1 MFKSTTSN
9 KQAADR
15 SMANRIDPKN
25 SGKVKN
31 FIRGGQVIIHLFQM
45 GRQSFI
51 YACGFAIGLTAICFL
66 LLNYF
71 TTNYYDWYLAFK
83 YAVSDTVFSFGRGQN
98 GDQQYILSGPDG
110 SDLVTTLNQFKNNR
124 DVIAHYN
131 RMQTWLLISGL
142 ISVIPGI
149 GIVWLVVWFFNRTGE
164 RLDDVELQRGSVL
177 VPPEQL
183 KKIIDRKW
191 DNWRVSRGKDVKDE
205 YRYALAGIDF
215 PPEAPMVHTQM
226 VGTTGVGKTVAIME
240 LLDQIRANGDKV
252 VLYDRMGAF
261 TRLFYD
267 EETDYILNPFDARDA
282 GWSPF
287 ADADSAPG
295 FAAMAEA
302 MIPNGNGQ
310 NDPFWTNA
318 ARSVFQSAA
327 EELSGSG
334 EADIED
340 LSRLILKSDLDEL
353 GTRLKGTTGGTM
365 LDLNS
370 PKTAQSVR
378 TNVVQPLDFLRYLK
392 NSANPFSI
400 GSWVRNEDEKGF
412 LFLSGQ
418 VQYAAATRNLIS
430 AAIEIAANATM
441 TCPPTDRP
449 RIWFFIDELPSLNYL
464 PCLDTSLAEI
474 RQFGGCFVIGY
485 QVFAKLRNV
494 YGDRIAEAISGTIN
508 NSVYFDTPDKPTA
521 QRCSEALGM
530 EDITETSEGM
540 SIGAHQTRDGVTLN
554 QNRIERAIVTP
565 SQIMDLP
572 PLAAYLRYAYDSP
585 RARITFTHTKR
596 EAIAEAFVAPTPDAK
611 KIIARQRGLPAPKPF
626 QSTPPSSTDHD
637 EDGVVIE
644 HDGTP
649 SRIEDIEGYS
659 DPDFI
664 ADLPAPTK
672 YIKGEEG
679 FLKEAEL
686 WVGRL
691 KGPACS
697 TTGKHR
703 REFDEGP
710 TRVLMDVFVIHR
722 LRGGSIDDAKEP
734 GPDVIFDNDADRERH
749 RLFLA
754 DGAQRLFAFREREKG
769 REKNRE
775 EQAVRRATLDAA
787 REQRRKDSEAK
798 ARETRGQVEVSEPE
812 EACAPEVAENTQAP
826 DQSALK
832 PQAAQQPKGP
842 PNLFFGEL

>member
-1 MFKSTTSN
+1 MTDTARLSGPASP
-9 KQAADR
+9 
-15 SMANRIDPKN
+15 SGRINPKN
-25 SGKVKN
+25 SGKAKN
-31 FIRGGQVIIHLFQM
+31 FVRGGQVIMHYLHM
-45 GRQSFI
+45 GKQVF
-51 YACGFAIGLTAICFL
+51 YTAGIAAFVAAVLCFL
-66 LLNYF
+66 CLNYL
-71 TTNYYDWYLAFK
+71 TTAYYDWYLAFK
-83 YAVSDTVFSFGRGQN
+83 YAVSDTVFTFGRGQN
-98 GDQQYILSGPDG
+98 ADQMYVLTMPDG
-110 SDLVTTLNQFKNNR
+110 SQKSVPLAEFTNNPA
-124 DVIAHYN
+124 IKAHYETMV
-131 RMQTWLLISGL
+131 RWAIITGL
-142 ISVIPGI
+142 ISIIPGL
-149 GIVWLVVWFFNRTGE
+149 GLSFLVVWFFNRTGE

-191 DNWRVSRGKDVKDE
+191 DDWRVSRGKKVEDE

-302 MIPNGNGQ
+302 MIPNANGQ

-327 EELSGSG
+327 EELAGSG
-334 EADIED
+334 EAAIED

-353 GTRLKGTTGGTM
+353 GSRLKGTTGGTM

-400 GSWVRNEDEKGF
+400 GDWVRNEDEKGF

-494 YGDRIAEAISGTIN
+494 YGDRIAEAISGTVN

-540 SIGAHQTRDGVTLN
+540 SIGANETRDGVTFN
-554 QNRIERAIVTP
+554 QKRIERAIVTP

-585 RARITFTHTKR
+585 RARVTFTHTKR
-596 EAIAEAFVAPTPDAK
+596 EPVAEAFVAPTPDAK
-611 KIIARQRGLPAPKPF
+611 RQVARQRGLPAPKAF
-626 QSTPPSSTDHD
+626 QSPSPSSTVHD
-637 EDGVVIE
+637 EDGIVID
-644 HDGTP
+644 HDGSHTP
-649 SRIEDIEGYS
+649 MRDSDQYS

-664 ADLPAPTK
+664 ADLPAPDK
-672 YIKGEEG
+672 SVKGEEC

-686 WVGRL
+686 WVERL
-691 KGPACS
+691 KGPVS
-697 TTGKHR
+697 TTTGKHR

-710 TRVLMDVFVIHR
+710 VRVLMDVFIIHR

-734 GPDVIFDNDADRERH
+734 GPDVIFDNDEDRQRH
-749 RLFLA
+749 RLILA
-754 DGAQRLFAFREREKG
+754 DGAQRLLAFREREKG
-769 REKNRE
+769 REKDRE
-775 EQAVRRATLDAA
+775 EQAVRRAALDAA

-798 ARETRGQVEVSEPE
+798 ARETRGQVE
-812 EACAPEVAENTQAP
+812 TP
-826 DQSALK
+826 DTELGA
-832 PQAAQQPKGP
+832 QPKRSTSP
-842 PNLFFGEL
+842 PKEDPISFADYF